1 MKIKLPQLLFRTAL
15 FGTYCLILVIGLG
28 VSHAFEAVEGYGCYS
43 YGDQETPQQGSR
55 KAMILAKRS
64 AVENYRVF
72 VKAESSVRNY
82 QLVEDVIMEV
92 SSGMLSHV
100 KITKREE
107 NGRRLC
113 FSISANIDPKPMEAL
128 IKQKIEAKKIVEY
141 GQSDELNPPSAFR
154 LKVWTNK
161 PTGRYIEGESLVI
174 SVESDR
180 SGYLRLDY
188 FQADGTA
195 VHLVPNLF
203 RAQARIEAGI
213 TYIFGANDSPE
224 KFIITGPFGHEMIR
238 AMVSPTP
245 LEASPKG
252 NSLVTDS
259 RSYLE
264 TLKKGTRG
272 IIVQANASIILVTVS
287 KAAQELSSMGQEK

>member
-15 FGTYCLILVIGLG
+15 LGAYCLIVVPGLE
-28 VSHAFEAVEGYGCYS
+28 VSHASDTVEGRGCYS
-43 YGDQETPQQGSR
+43 YGDEETPKEGR
-55 KAMILAKRS
+55 KKAMIAARRS
-64 AVENYRVF
+64 AVENYQVF
-72 VKAESSVRNY
+72 VQSESSVKNF

-92 SSGMLSHV
+92 ASGFLSNV
-100 KITKREE
+100 KETDRTV
-107 NGRRLC
+107 NGRQFC
-113 FSISANIDPKPMEAL
+113 FSISATIDPEPMKDL
-128 IKQKIEAKKIVEY
+128 IQQKIEAKKIVEDV
-141 GQSDELNPPSAFR
+141 QSDELSPPSSFR

-161 PTGRYIEGESLVI
+161 PTGRFFEGESLVI

-188 FQADGTA
+188 FQADGTT

-203 RAQARIEAGI
+203 RTQARIEEGI
-213 TYIFGANDSPE
+213 TYTFGADDSPE
-224 KFIITGPFGHEMIR
+224 KFTVTGPFGHEVIR

-245 LEASPKG
+245 FEAFPKS
-252 NSLVTDS
+252 NLIVTDS
-259 RSYLE
+259 RSYLA

-272 IIVQANASIILVTVS
+272 IMVQANASIILVTAS

>member
-1 MKIKLPQLLFRTAL
+1 MKIKIPELLF
-15 FGTYCLILVIGLG
+15 LIIILG
-28 VSHAFEAVEGYGCYS
+28 GSLLIFLTGEGITHASERVEGYGCYS
-43 YGDQETPQQGSR
+43 YGDQETPQQGSQ
-55 KAMILAKRS
+55 KAMIMARRS

-72 VKAESSVRNY
+72 VKSESSVRDF

-107 NGRRLC
+107 SGRNLC
-113 FSISANIDPKPMEAL
+113 LSISANIDPEPMEAL
-128 IKQKIEAKKIVEY
+128 IKQKIEAKKIVED
-141 GQSDELNPPSAFR
+141 GQSDALNPPSFFP
-154 LKVWTNK
+154 LKVWTNN
-161 PTGRYIEGESLVI
+161 PTGRYFEGESLVI

-180 SGYLRLDY
+180 SGYLYLDY
-188 FQADGTA
+188 FQADGTV

-203 RAQARIEAGI
+203 RAQARIEEGI
-213 TYIFGANDSPE
+213 TYTFGADDSPE

-245 LEASPKG
+245 LKVSIQE
-252 NSLVTDS
+252 NSIVTES

-264 TLKKGTRG
+264 TLKGSRG
-272 IIVQANASIILVTVS
+272 ISVQANASVTLMTSS
-287 KAAQELSSMGQEK
+287 KAAQKFSTIEQEK